1 MNRFKRLLLGSTA
14 LTFVAFGSASAAP
27 VVFTETT
34 DFALSPL
41 GVPTALSLAVSSG
54 GAPGPFTGVEVFG
67 TVGGFV
73 SAGDASG
80 TIYDGFDHF
89 SISGLTPGQ
98 LLNIQLVPNAGG
110 SGGSASS
117 SGADSSGADSSGAD
131 SSGPGTGGGSLSGF
145 ALNLMEYTGGSGGAS
160 SSGADSSG
168 ATSSGPDSSG
178 AAPTLTQI
186 GASIF
191 QASFDFNAFVP
202 TAGELIFQIESGV
215 SSPQGYRLILSSAS
229 TETSVPEPGSAAGL
243 AAGAAGL
250 GFLAARRRRRK
261 S

>member
-1 MNRFKRLLLGSTA
+1 MNRFNKLLLGSTA
-14 LTFVAFGSASAAP
+14 LTFVAFGSAAAAP

-41 GVPTALSLAVSSG
+41 GVPTALSLPVSSG
-54 GAPGPFTGVEVFG
+54 GSPGPFAGVEVFG

-73 SAGDASG
+73 TAGDASG
-80 TIYDGFDHF
+80 TTYDGFDHF
-89 SISGLTPGQ
+89 SITGLTPGQ
-98 LLNIQLVPNAGG
+98 LLNIQLVPNSGG
-110 SGGSASS
+110 SGGASS
-117 SGADSSGADSSGAD
+117 GGPDPSGADSSGAD
-131 SSGPGTGGGSLSGF
+131 SSGPGLGGGGTLSGF
-145 ALNLMEYTGGSGGAS
+145 ALNLMEYTGGAT

-168 ATSSGPDSSG
+168 ATSSGPASSG
-178 AAPTLTQI
+178 SAPTLTQI

-202 TAGELIFQIESGV
+202 TAGEMIFQIESGV
-215 SSPQGYRLILSSAS
+215 SSPQGYRLILTSAS
-229 TETSVPEPGSAAGL
+229 TETAVPEPGSAAGL